1 MQTRRD
7 PAVRRFL
14 SGVGLL
20 GSGLRLWITDPRLML
35 TGAVPALIVFLVYA
49 AGIVAL
55 AFNADSIAAA
65 VTPFA
70 SDWDTTLRDVVRAV
84 AGAALLVGGVLL
96 VVFTFTA
103 VTLAIG
109 GPFYEAISRRVEVR
123 LGDAPV
129 PVEPGF
135 WAGLA
140 RGLTETLRVL
150 ATTAGIAVVLFGLG
164 FIPLLGQTAVPV
176 LAALTGGWFLSLE
189 LTAFA
194 FEARGVPGRSKR
206 RMLSADRPRTLGLGV
221 VTYLLFL
228 VPFAAVIVM
237 PAAVA
242 AGTRLAREAVADAA
256 ATGTDAS
263 MPVAD
268 GTAEDVSRKG

>member
-1 MQTRRD
+1 MQQSPRD
-7 PAVRRFL
+7 PAVRRFF

-20 GSGLRLWITDPRLML
+20 GSGLRLWLTDPRLML
-35 TGAVPALIVFLVYA
+35 TGALPALIVALVYA

-55 AFNADSIAAA
+55 ALNADSLAAA
-65 VTPFA
+65 ITPFA
-70 SDWDTTLRDVVRAV
+70 SSWDATLRDVVRAL
-84 AGAALLVGGVLL
+84 ASAALFVGGVLL

-109 GPFYEAISRRVEVR
+109 GPFYEAISRRVEAR
-123 LGDAPV
+123 LGDAPE

-135 WAGLA
+135 WAGLG
-140 RGLTETLRVL
+140 RGLAETLRVL
-150 ATTAGIAVVLFGLG
+150 ATTAGIALVLFGLG
-164 FIPLLGQTAVPV
+164 LIPVVGQTVVPV
-176 LAALTGGWFLSLE
+176 LAALTGGWFLALE

-242 AGTRLAREAVADAA
+242 AGTRLAREAVA
-256 ATGTDAS
+256 AS
-263 MPVAD
+263 NDEPQTV
-268 GTAEDVSRKG
+268 VSRKG

>member
-70 SDWDTTLRDVVRAV
+70 SDWDSTLRDVARAV

-140 RGLTETLRVL
+140 RGLAETLRVL

-164 FIPLLGQTAVPV
+164 LIPFLGQTVVPV

-194 FEARGVPGRSKR
+194 FEARGVSGRDKR
-206 RMLSADRPRTLGLGV
+206 RMLSADRPRSLGLGV
-221 VTYLLFL
+221 ATYLLFL

>member
-1 MQTRRD
+1 MQPRQRD
-7 PAVRRFL
+7 PAVRRFF
-14 SGVGLL
+14 SGVRLL
-20 GSGLRLWITDPRLML
+20 ASGLRLWITDPRLML
-35 TGAVPALIVFLVYA
+35 TGAIPALIVFLVYA

-55 AFNADSIAAA
+55 AVNADSIAAA

-70 SDWDTTLRDVVRAV
+70 TGWDATLREVVRAV

-109 GPFYEAISRRVEVR
+109 GPFYEAISRRVEAK
-123 LGDAPV
+123 LGDAPQ

-135 WAGLA
+135 WASLGRGLA
-140 RGLTETLRVL
+140 ETLRVL
-150 ATTAGIAVVLFGLG
+150 ATTAGIAIALFALG
-164 FIPLLGQTAVPV
+164 FIPLVGQTVVPV
-176 LAALTGGWFLSLE
+176 LAALTGGWFLALE
-189 LTAFA
+189 LSAFA
-194 FEARGVPGRSKR
+194 FEARGISGRSKR

-242 AGTRLAREAVADAA
+242 AGTRLAREAVAADAQA
-256 ATGTDAS
+256 AV
-263 MPVAD
+263 P
-268 GTAEDVSRKG
+268 EVSRKG